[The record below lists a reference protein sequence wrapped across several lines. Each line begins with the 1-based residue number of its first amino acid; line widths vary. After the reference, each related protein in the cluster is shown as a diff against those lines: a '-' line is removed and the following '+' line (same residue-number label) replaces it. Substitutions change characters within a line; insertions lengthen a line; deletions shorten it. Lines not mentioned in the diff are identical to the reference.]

1 MLLVIGIL
9 IVSAINAEIQLGDKS
24 LSRANYG
31 VFFRYHHQLQIP
43 SDIYRVTFMFGLPK
57 APSVRSIPARYNRAI
72 CDRKANLM
80 LRGTSSQGTAESEQ
94 VEQMVNRSKA
104 FCETYTHNM
113 ELFQRISDERTHAI
127 KETLDAIHGMIPR
140 GEMDVVSRRR
150 QRIGTRGALIPFI
163 GDLGHS
169 LFGWITN
176 KDFGHLVAAVRTL
189 ANNTAKEMNIIRK
202 TNAHMSSYVDISN
215 AHFKRMEDFV
225 WLQGHLSTTIVP
237 EERLQEALNHVE
249 AEVIKDSP
257 SAQVIHKNTAYYYKY
272 GSFIYTTV
280 DDRLVVTLQIPVTTW
295 EKKFDIYELQVTPV
309 YAPGLEQVT
318 EIINLPDIIAV
329 EVGDEHF
336 FAMTKLEWIE
346 MQKTQYSIAR
356 RIIQKTKPDTCVM
369 NLKKNDM
376 RLVNT
381 TCRFVLT
388 ALTNRATHWNE
399 SSYVLLNARNLTTQC
414 MNARSALPKSCPQCI
429 LTLKPGCR
437 FETDDFLSSIE
448 LSHSNDTEEG
458 YIVNLALAQKLFTA
472 EALIALTAEQL
483 LQEPPVIKIP
493 SLRKFEHEAKNDL
506 SAISETRHDLE
517 KVAMAIKTDKVI
529 MENVAEAVAIGEI
542 DIESD
547 FFSSIAGIVEITTTV
562 VVLLLMI
569 LLALLAIRVRQIM
582 ITVALLKQL
591 AVAKGNIVLEYT
603 QNQLKVVELGQNST
617 SDIGKLIID
626 VSTRTAPI
634 TIIILMLTTMILL
647 ILYKCIKKRWAEVTR
662 FTRSTLTLEIISNQ
676 ANILIPLKHLR
687 GMPSEYVVK
696 IREKV
701 ISSVQIQGW
710 VFPLL
715 VVHWDH
721 TRLTDKMAGRT
732 ATLKGAY
739 RISFITAIIARRILK
754 QIHVFKLIWITDKT
768 RVEDVEVEVE
778 LEMAEG
784 EVSCVGRPPTYGDKK
799 PHENIMRSTTSMYP
813 SLQ

>member
-1 MLLVIGIL
+1 MAVIDWLFHTTLTLHRYQLIL
-9 IVSAINAEIQLGDKS
+9 NAVSS
-24 LSRANYG
+24 L
-31 VFFRYHHQLQIP
+31 
-43 SDIYRVTFMFGLPK
+43 
-57 APSVRSIPARYNRAI
+57 
-72 CDRKANLM
+72 
-80 LRGTSSQGTAESEQ
+80 
-94 VEQMVNRSKA
+94 
-104 FCETYTHNM
+104 
-113 ELFQRISDERTHAI
+113 
-127 KETLDAIHGMIPR
+127 
-140 GEMDVVSRRR
+140 
-150 QRIGTRGALIPFI
+150 
-163 GDLGHS
+163 
-169 LFGWITN
+169 
-176 KDFGHLVAAVRTL
+176 AA
-189 ANNTAKEMNIIRK
+189 
-202 TNAHMSSYVDISN
+202 
-215 AHFKRMEDFV
+215 
-225 WLQGHLSTTIVP
+225 GHLSTTIVP

-715 VVHWDH
+715 VVHWDR

-754 QIHVFKLIWITDKT
+754 QTHVFKLIWIADKT